1 MQFGKFWVSTIVANQ
16 RSQRQSVS
24 LQGGSNTQPFQVKS
38 DEYEENRHFLLAQYF
53 RDNFNNSMKNLP
65 IINTQVQLLR
75 LDVWVTNRT
84 GATTNTRDIVGLMDL
99 GEQNHFNNHLSL
111 IP

>member
-1 MQFGKFWVSTIVANQ
+1 MQFGKFWVSTIFANQ
-16 RSQRQSVS
+16 RSQRQSVA

-53 RDNFNNSMKNLP
+53 RDNYNNSMKNLP

-75 LDVWVTNRT
+75 LRCLGNKPYRRNNQYQGYCWSDGPWRT
-84 GATTNTRDIVGLMDL
+84 KPVSATSG
-99 GEQNHFNNHLSL
+99 H
-111 IP
+111 